1 MQILIDNLEK
11 NFSEQVVL
19 DGVTLHLESGIY
31 VLTGPSGCGKTTLA
45 RILCGLETAD
55 SGTVLPTDYK
65 VSFMF
70 QEPRLF
76 NWLNVVDNVVKV
88 TECSVERATELL
100 SALELR
106 DDLNKHPHELSVGMQ
121 RRVAIARTL
130 AREAELY
137 IFDEPL
143 AGLDDER
150 KITVCKLIKENVGAD
165 AIVLIISHDLFGV
178 SSITD
183 KIVHLEYGKII

>member
-1 MQILIDNLEK
+1 MQMQIDNLKKVFAER
-11 NFSEQVVL
+11 VVL
-19 DGVTLHLESGIY
+19 DGVTLHLENGIY

-55 SGTVLPTDYK
+55 AGTILPCDYK

-76 NWLNVVDNVVKV
+76 NWLDVVENVVKV
-88 TECSVERATELL
+88 TECSVDRATELL
-100 SALELR
+100 SALELG

-121 RRVAIARTL
+121 RRVSIARTL
-130 AREAELY
+130 ARNAELY

-143 AGLDDER
+143 AGLDNER
-150 KITVCKLIKENVGAD
+150 KMTVCRLIKENVSAD
-165 AIVLIISHDLFGV
+165 AIVLIISHDLYGV

-183 KIVHLEYGKII
+183 KIVQLERGKII